1 MKLYFNKND
10 FTVEVVKGSGRDTQR
25 FILKVCEEDFN
36 KIWNLFNELNKYKF
50 LVDTLETDIQK
61 TLKDIILK
69 QKGD

>member
-10 FTVEVVKGSGRDTQR
+10 FTVEAVKGSGMDTQR
-25 FILKVCEEDFN
+25 FILKICEEDFN

-50 LVDTLETDIQK
+50 LVDTLQK
-61 TLKDIILK
+61 DFESAIKDIILK